1 MDFGFTEEQ
10 QLLRQTVRRFVNEN
24 LIPLEDQFRGV
35 ATVAVQDAD
44 VLNESLRDKARA
56 LGLWNMGVP
65 KEYGGQGL
73 NAVGQVVVH
82 EETAR
87 AFTPGNIEGGIRLTI
102 PGILFS
108 PSITEDPEMRAKY
121 LDPVLRGEK
130 RSGFLQTEPQSGSD
144 PASIETKAVLDGDE
158 WVITG
163 DKGPV
168 GGTRGVASDFYHVV
182 ATVDKAQ
189 HRSGIGAFL
198 VDSDSPGFEYVRNI
212 PLINGISAVC
222 QISLHDVR
230 VPKKN
235 AVVEPGQSG
244 GWAAAQGQLGLGR
257 MNFGVN
263 LVGKGERA
271 IEMAIKWA
279 KQRITFGQPIASRQ
293 AIQWMLAD
301 SAIDIEAMRNLNY
314 RGAWMVDQGDD
325 IRQIAAINKVFAA
338 EAGQRVSS
346 RVIQIFGAAGMSDDL
361 PVGRWW
367 VMTRHWAIGEGSVE
381 MMRFIIS
388 RNMLRD

>member
-1 MDFGFTEEQ
+1 MDFSFTDEQ
-10 QLLRQTVRRFVNEN
+10 KLLRQTVRRFVQEN
-24 LIPLEDQFRGV
+24 AIPLEEEYRGV
-35 ATVAVQDAD
+35 NFLRAPESD
-44 VLNESLRDKARA
+44 VVNDRLQDKAKA
-56 LGLWNMGVP
+56 VGLWNLGVP
-65 KEYGGQGL
+65 KELGGQGL
-73 NAVGQVVVH
+73 DAISQAVVS

-87 AFTPGNIEGGIRLTI
+87 FMGPSGIQTGIRLNI
-102 PGILFS
+102 PGILYGLADN
-108 PSITEDPEMRAKY
+108 PKMREKY

-168 GGTRGVASDFYHVV
+168 GGDRGVPSDFYHVV
-182 ATVDKAQ
+182 ATVDKTQ

-198 VDSDSPGFEYVRNI
+198 VDSDLPGFDYVRNI
-212 PLINGISAVC
+212 PLINGISMVC

-230 VPKKN
+230 IPKEN
-235 AVVEPGQSG
+235 MVVEAGQSG
-244 GWAAAQGQLGLGR
+244 GWAAAQANLGLGR
-257 MNFGVN
+257 LNFGFQM
-263 LVGKGERA
+263 VGKSERGL
-271 IEMAIKWA
+271 EMAIKWA

-301 SAIDIEAMRNLNY
+301 SAVDVEAMRGLNY
-314 RGAWMVDQGDD
+314 RGAYMVDQKED
-325 IRQIAAINKVFAA
+325 IRHIAAINKIFAA
-338 EAGQRVSS
+338 ESGHRVAS
-346 RVIQIFGAAGMSDDL
+346 RCMQIFGAAGMSDDL
-361 PVGRWW
+361 PIGRWW
-367 VMTRHWAIGEGSVE
+367 VMSRHWAIGEGSVE